1 MRAYQVCTVFITRQA
16 LARNELVRQI
26 FESRVVELELSL
38 EGAVGQASA
47 TLEHGDRMVE
57 NLLEGHH
64 RPSTALAL
72 VPRQS
77 HVRQGGVSRESAW
90 RVYQESGGG
99 AGESARRRRP
109 PDIGAIGTQL
119 ETFQKQGNDLSL
131 WGR

>member
-1 MRAYQVCTVFITRQA
+1 EILEHAIVQ
-16 LARNELVRQI
+16 
-26 FESRVVELELSL
+26 VELPF
-38 EGAVGQASA
+38 EGTIGHPPS
-47 TLEHGDRMVE
+47 TLEHGNRLIE
-57 NLLEGHH
+57 NLLKGHR

-77 HVRQGGVSRESAW
+77 NVRQGGVSRESAW

-99 AGESARRRRP
+99 AGESARRRSP

-119 ETFQKQGNDLSL
+119 ETFQKQGNGLSL